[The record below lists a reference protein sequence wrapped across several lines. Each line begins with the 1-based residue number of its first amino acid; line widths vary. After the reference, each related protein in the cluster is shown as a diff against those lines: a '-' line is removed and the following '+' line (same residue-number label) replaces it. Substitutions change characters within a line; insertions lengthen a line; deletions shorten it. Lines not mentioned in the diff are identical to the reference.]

1 MFQKPL
7 FFPRLSGKRWLISY
21 FAMDNNPLFAVLF
34 PAFSD
39 GLREPDPEF
48 HREQRALENAQIPF
62 RVVNIAAL
70 IRGDFD
76 TALSTVNPNIPTNII
91 YRGPI
96 LHPAEYRAL
105 DSELR
110 SRGYRLVVSPIEYE
124 TALLF
129 PNWYPAVRD
138 HAIPAVWIHG
148 FDPIEALQAARALCP
163 PPYFIKDFSKSAKE
177 IAPRGCIVDGLD
189 LELSMAA
196 SIHELRE
203 YRGDRFEG
211 GIVIRPFIKLRHL
224 AENPFGGEIF
234 EEYRLFFFCGQM
246 IARTG
251 YDRITGDATGLHD
264 FTYLASRIHSRFF
277 AADIAVTADGAQ
289 HILEI
294 GDGGSSALPPLLDA
308 AEFYSQII
316 AVMASRPQQ

>member
-1 MFQKPL
+1 M
-7 FFPRLSGKRWLISY
+7 I
-21 FAMDNNPLFAVLF
+21 NNPPFAILF

-48 HREQRALENAQIPF
+48 HREQRALENAQMPF
-62 RVVNIAAL
+62 HVVNVAAL
-70 IRGDFD
+70 TCGDLD
-76 TALSTVNPNIPTNII
+76 RALWAVNPGVPIDVI

-110 SRGYRLVVSPIEYE
+110 SRGLHLLVSPTEYE
-124 TALLF
+124 TTLLF

-138 HAIPAVWIHG
+138 HAIPAAWIHG
-148 FDPIEALQAARALCP
+148 SDPVEALRAAQALSP

-177 IAPRGCIVDGLD
+177 IAPRGCIVGGPD
-189 LELSMAA
+189 LELSMAT
-196 SIHELRE
+196 SIRELKK

-211 GIVIRPFIKLRHL
+211 GIVIRPFTKLRRL

-251 YDRITGDATGLHD
+251 YDRITGDATVLRD
-264 FTYLASRIHSRFF
+264 FAFLAGKIRSRFF
-277 AADIAVTADGAQ
+277 TADIAVTADGAQ
-289 HILEI
+289 AILEI
-294 GDGGSSALPPLLDA
+294 GDGGSSALPPSLDA
-308 AEFYSQII
+308 AEFYSKI
-316 AVMASRPQQ
+316 ASVMPGRQP